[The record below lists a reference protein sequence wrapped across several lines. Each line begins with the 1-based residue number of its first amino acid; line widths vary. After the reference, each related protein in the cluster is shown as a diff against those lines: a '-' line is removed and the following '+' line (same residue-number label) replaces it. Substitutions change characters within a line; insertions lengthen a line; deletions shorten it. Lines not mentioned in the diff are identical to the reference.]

1 MDHHPAGHSA
11 GAFATAFVAFPVA
24 EMGDKTQL
32 ATVALAARFD
42 ALWGVVLGTTF
53 EILIADAPAV
63 FMGGALERGYPLR
76 RDGDAVS
83 VVAGGLNTLSLS
95 ASNHFRCIRCRSH
108 RRRIVCADYCLPHR
122 VCIIALRSILFPTLK

>member
-1 MDHHPAGHSA
+1 MRSDSLDHHPAGHSA
-11 GAFATAFVAFPVA
+11 GAFATAFVAFSVA

-63 FMGGALERGYPLR
+63 FMGGRWSAATLFVGM
-76 RDGDAVS
+76 GM
-83 VVAGGLNTLSLS
+83 LSLLWPA
-95 ASNHFRCIRCRSH
+95 ASIRFR
-108 RRRIVCADYCLPHR
+108 
-122 VCIIALRSILFPTLK
+122 